1 MKKYISKVEANIKL
15 QDVEKRKLYELKL
28 VHTKN
33 HWNVTKEFKD
43 KPELAQKRKEV
54 GVTYFKLLV
63 EAFGKDC
70 AMEISKVYK

>member
-1 MKKYISKVEANIKL
+1 M
-15 QDVEKRKLYELKL
+15 